1 MQVTAGVTGAI
12 NFSGAAVGGGGPY
25 WGAEL
30 AAATST
36 NSEIM
41 AGFDWIGL
49 RERVADGFKER
60 LPLWR
65 ETRTCGILRKP
76 RADLLLLIDF
86 HILPRAPTQS
96 GTPRTAEE
104 CVIFFSQSGSM
115 GKNVSDKG
123 T

>member
-1 MQVTAGVTGAI
+1 M
-12 NFSGAAVGGGGPY
+12 
-25 WGAEL
+25 
-30 AAATST
+30 
-36 NSEIM
+36 SEVVIS
-41 AGFDWIGL
+41 L
-49 RERVADGFKER
+49 ERGSPRVQ
-60 LPLWR
+60 R

-76 RADLLLLIDF
+76 RADLLLLTDF

-104 CVIFFSQSGSM
+104 FVIFSQSGSM

>member
-1 MQVTAGVTGAI
+1 MTVQVTAGVTGAI

-65 ETRTCGILRKP
+65 ETRTCGILRTVE
-76 RADLLLLIDF
+76 AL
-86 HILPRAPTQS
+86 
-96 GTPRTAEE
+96 GE
-104 CVIFFSQSGSM
+104 IFCPGLRLSLGVPGEHNFQRR
-115 GKNVSDKG
+115 
-123 T
+123 

>member
-12 NFSGAAVGGGGPY
+12 SFSGAAVGRGGPY

-49 RERVADGFKER
+49 RECVADGYKSWRSDYPVGKPGHAGSRER
-60 LPLWR
+60 L
-65 ETRTCGILRKP
+65 K
-76 RADLLLLIDF
+76 ADLTDF
-86 HILPRAPTQS
+86 IFCPRPHIGLGLPALQENFHNFQKGQRP
-96 GTPRTAEE
+96 E
-104 CVIFFSQSGSM
+104 CKMYHTS
-115 GKNVSDKG
+115 KL
-123 T
+123 